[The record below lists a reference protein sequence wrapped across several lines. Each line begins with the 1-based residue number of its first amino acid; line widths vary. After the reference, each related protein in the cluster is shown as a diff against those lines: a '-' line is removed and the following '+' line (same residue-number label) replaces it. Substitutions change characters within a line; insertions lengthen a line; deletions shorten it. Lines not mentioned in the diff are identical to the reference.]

1 MAEQRALFLKRCL
14 MKDEEV
20 SRKHRATMK
29 DYIERRHAE
38 RVPEEELSTRD
49 KWVWYLPHH
58 AVTHPLKP
66 VKGEVGSWL
75 CSKVWTNITSSCWHR
90 SNVSPIPSG
99 PKRLWKKDYGG
110 RMGTWQRKW
119 KSIEWWNI
127 YLVLHFHQA
136 LLISVLG
143 RQPSLIRRGLMQK

>member
-14 MKDEEV
+14 LWRMKNCWG
-20 SRKHRATMK
+20 SIGRQWQ

-38 RVPEEELSTRD
+38 RIPEEELSTRD
-49 KWVWYLPHH
+49 KRVWYLPHYP
-58 AVTHPLKP
+58 VTHPLKP

-99 PKRLWKKDYGG
+99 LKRLWHFLTLKRFLWWPNGYLTKEMEEY
-110 RMGTWQRKW
+110 RMVKHLFGATSSPSVTYFCSRKT
-119 KSIEWWNI
+119 
-127 YLVLHFHQA
+127 A
-136 LLISVLG
+136 
-143 RQPSLIRRGLMQK
+143 